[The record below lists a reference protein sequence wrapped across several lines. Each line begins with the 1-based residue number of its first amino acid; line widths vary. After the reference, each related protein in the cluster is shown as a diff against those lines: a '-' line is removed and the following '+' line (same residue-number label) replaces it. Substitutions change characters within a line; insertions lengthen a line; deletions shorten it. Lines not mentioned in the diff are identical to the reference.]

1 MINELQATVD
11 ARRCCN
17 RRDKN
22 IRIRGSATI
31 LSEGCGLLSHHENV
45 TRTSRRLREND

>member
-17 RRDKN
+17 RRDKDV
-22 IRIRGSATI
+22 RIRGDVTI
-31 LSEGCGLLSHHENV
+31 LSEVCGLLSHHENV
-45 TRTSRRLREND
+45 TRTSRTPREND